1 MAKRGLQFLPQRGV
15 TEVSPLGASVELG
28 VGDILRLNRERRGL
42 ELQSVANQLR
52 IRLAYLEAIEDGR
65 YKDLPGSTYAV
76 GFVRSY
82 ADYLELDGADI
93 VRRFREEVARI
104 HGRTRLIFPAITAE
118 GTIPPAAILLLSV
131 IGIGIG
137 YGTWY
142 YLSSTGQ
149 PDITTVQEVPDRLIN
164 APETDVAPSAGAS
177 QGGAAAEAPPAP
189 ATAPPPAATPEAAPT
204 EPAAEPQA
212 STEAPSD
219 GEGATTGSTL
229 STIMAPEPLPSAT
242 DGGSTET
249 DLVPPESA
257 TAETPPAAAPET
269 TPPAA
274 TAADGSAITQ
284 PPAAPAAA
292 APDATAPAPTAA
304 VPETPT
310 TAPAAP
316 ATPTVQPVPSTTAA
330 TDATPP
336 AALPQ
341 APTVADGTTSPAPA
355 TDSQGTA
362 SAPAAPTAPA
372 ASDSSQT
379 AQSGSVIPSA
389 PTLPAAPE
397 TTDPADPQQAA
408 APVTATRIH
417 ITARLDTWIKITDH
431 NGRSVFNR
439 VLNAGEGYDVP
450 DEAGLKM
457 ITGNAGG
464 MDILVDGAAIAP
476 LGEPGKVRRDVE
488 LDPEKLKAGTAIPQ

>member
-1 MAKRGLQFLPQRGV
+1 M
-15 TEVSPLGASVELG
+15 SPLGASVELG

-149 PDITTVQEVPDRLIN
+149 PEITTVQEVPDRLIN
-164 APETDVAPSAGAS
+164 APVADVAPSAGS
-177 QGGAAAEAPPAP
+177 GQGGAAAEAPPAP

-204 EPAAEPQA
+204 EPAAEPQT

-257 TAETPPAAAPET
+257 AAETPPAPAPET

-274 TAADGSAITQ
+274 TAADGGAITQ
-284 PPAAPAAA
+284 PPAAPAAT

-310 TAPAAP
+310 TAPAP
-316 ATPTVQPVPSTTAA
+316 ATPAVQPVPSTTAA

-341 APTVADGTTSPAPA
+341 APTVADGTTPPAPGDRCHGHGLHA
-355 TDSQGTA
+355 G
-362 SAPAAPTAPA
+362 
-372 ASDSSQT
+372 SSHG
-379 AQSGSVIPSA
+379 SG
-389 PTLPAAPE
+389 
-397 TTDPADPQQAA
+397 
-408 APVTATRIH
+408 
-417 ITARLDTWIKITDH
+417 RL
-431 NGRSVFNR
+431 
-439 VLNAGEGYDVP
+439 
-450 DEAGLKM
+450 
-457 ITGNAGG
+457 
-464 MDILVDGAAIAP
+464 
-476 LGEPGKVRRDVE
+476 
-488 LDPEKLKAGTAIPQ
+488 

>member
-1 MAKRGLQFLPQRGV
+1 MAKRGLHFLPQRGV
-15 TEVSPLGASVELG
+15 TEVSPLGASIELG

-142 YLSSTGQ
+142 YLSSTDQ
-149 PDITTVQEVPDRLIN
+149 ADIATVQEVPDRLIN
-164 APETDVAPSAGAS
+164 APEAGVAPSAGSS
-177 QGGAAAEAPPAP
+177 QSGAAAEAPPAP
-189 ATAPPPAATPEAAPT
+189 NTAPPSAAAPEAAPA
-204 EPAAEPQA
+204 EPAAEPQT
-212 STEAPSD
+212 STEPPTD

-242 DGGSTET
+242 DGGSSET
-249 DLVPPESA
+249 DLVPPEASA
-257 TAETPPAAAPET
+257 TETPPATAPET
-269 TPPAA
+269 VPPAA
-274 TAADGSAITQ
+274 TAADGGVITQ
-284 PPAAPAAA
+284 PPAAPAAT
-292 APDATAPAPTAA
+292 APEATAPAPTAA
-304 VPETPT
+304 VPAAPAAAPAAPGTPT
-310 TAPAAP
+310 VQPEPSTTAGTDATAPAAP
-316 ATPTVQPVPSTTAA
+316 
-330 TDATPP
+330 
-336 AALPQ
+336 PQ
-341 APTVADGTTSPAPA
+341 APTVADGTTPPAPGTDA
-355 TDSQGTA
+355 TGTA
-362 SAPAAPTAPA
+362 SAPAAAMAPA
-372 ASDSSQT
+372 ASDSSQN
-379 AQSGSVIPSA
+379 AQTGSVIPSA

-397 TTDPADPQQAA
+397 TTEPAVPQQAA
-408 APVTATRIH
+408 APFTATRIH

-431 NGRSVFNR
+431 NGRTVFNR

>member
-15 TEVSPLGASVELG
+15 TEVSPLGASIELG
-28 VGDILRLNRERRGL
+28 VGDILRFNRERRGL

-142 YLSSTGQ
+142 YLSSTDQ
-149 PDITTVQEVPDRLIN
+149 ADIATVQEVPDRLIN
-164 APETDVAPSAGAS
+164 APEAGVAPSAGSS
-177 QGGAAAEAPPAP
+177 QSGAAAEAPPAP
-189 ATAPPPAATPEAAPT
+189 NTAPPSAATPEAAPT
-204 EPAAEPQA
+204 EPAAEPQT
-212 STEAPSD
+212 STKSPTD

-242 DGGSTET
+242 DGGSSET
-249 DLVPPESA
+249 DLVPPEAAA
-257 TAETPPAAAPET
+257 TETPPATAPET

-284 PPAAPAAA
+284 PPAVPA
-292 APDATAPAPTAA
+292 ATAPEATAA
-304 VPETPT
+304 SADSGRSRGTGHRAGCT
-310 TAPAAP
+310 RHADCPARAIYDGRGG
-316 ATPTVQPVPSTTAA
+316 SAA
-330 TDATPP
+330 SAHGGRWDDATG
-336 AALPQ
+336 ARNRRHGHSICAGRCL
-341 APTVADGTTSPAPA
+341 
-355 TDSQGTA
+355 
-362 SAPAAPTAPA
+362 APA
-372 ASDSSQT
+372 ASNSSQT
-379 AQSGSVIPSA
+379 AQTGSVIPSA

-397 TTDPADPQQAA
+397 TTNPAVPQQAA
-408 APVTATRIH
+408 ATFHRHPDPYHRPAGY
-417 ITARLDTWIKITDH
+417 LDQDH
-431 NGRSVFNR
+431 RPQRPYR
-439 VLNAGEGYDVP
+439 VQPGSERWR
-450 DEAGLKM
+450 GL
-457 ITGNAGG
+457 
-464 MDILVDGAAIAP
+464 
-476 LGEPGKVRRDVE
+476 
-488 LDPEKLKAGTAIPQ
+488 

>member
-15 TEVSPLGASVELG
+15 TEVSPLGASIELG

-82 ADYLELDGADI
+82 ADYLGLDGADI

-142 YLSSTGQ
+142 YLSSTDQ
-149 PDITTVQEVPDRLIN
+149 ADIATVQEVPDRLIN
-164 APETDVAPSAGAS
+164 APEAEVAPSAGS
-177 QGGAAAEAPPAP
+177 NQSGAAAEAPSSSN
-189 ATAPPPAATPEAAPT
+189 TAPPPAATPEAASTAPT
-204 EPAAEPQA
+204 AEPQTA
-212 STEAPSD
+212 TESPSD

-242 DGGSTET
+242 DGGSLET

-257 TAETPPAAAPET
+257 SPET

-274 TAADGSAITQ
+274 TAADGGAITQ
-284 PPAAPAAA
+284 PPAAPAAESSVSAPATAA
-292 APDATAPAPTAA
+292 APSGSD
-304 VPETPT
+304 
-310 TAPAAP
+310 APAAP
-316 ATPTVQPVPSTTAA
+316 AGAEGITPPPTPGS
-330 TDATPP
+330 DAT
-336 AALPQ
+336 A
-341 APTVADGTTSPAPA
+341 
-355 TDSQGTA
+355 TA

-372 ASDSSQT
+372 APELAPAAQT
-379 AQSGSVIPSA
+379 GSVIPSA

-397 TTDPADPQQAA
+397 TTDDAAPQVAA
-408 APVTATRIH
+408 APVTATRIR
-417 ITARLDTWIKITDH
+417 INARLDTWIKITDH
-431 NGRSVFNR
+431 NGRTVFNR

-450 DEAGLKM
+450 GEPGLKM

-488 LDPEKLKAGTAIPQ
+488 LDPDKLKAGTAIPQ

>member
-1 MAKRGLQFLPQRGV
+1 MAKRGLQFLPQRGL
-15 TEVSPLGASVELG
+15 TEVSPLGASIELG

-118 GTIPPAAILLLSV
+118 GTIPPAAILLLSI

-142 YLSSTGQ
+142 YLSSADQ
-149 PDITTVQEVPDRLIN
+149 SDIATVQEVPDRLIN
-164 APETDVAPSAGAS
+164 APEAVVAPSAGSS
-177 QGGAAAEAPPAP
+177 QGGAAAEAPPASN
-189 ATAPPPAATPEAAPT
+189 TAPPAPATPEAAPT
-204 EPAAEPQA
+204 EPAAEPRTAGNQ
-212 STEAPSD
+212 PSD
-219 GEGATTGSTL
+219 GDGSTTGSTL

-242 DGGSTET
+242 DGGSSET

-257 TAETPPAAAPET
+257 TAETPAATAPES

-274 TAADGSAITQ
+274 TAADGSAIAQ
-284 PPAAPAAA
+284 PAAAPAVT
-292 APDATAPAPTAA
+292 APDATAPAPTAVVPAAPAAAPAASGTPA
-304 VPETPT
+304 VQPAPSTTAGADAAAPAAQPAPAMADGTTPPAPGT
-310 TAPAAP
+310 SATVTAPAAP
-316 ATPTVQPVPSTTAA
+316 AV
-330 TDATPP
+330 
-336 AALPQ
+336 
-341 APTVADGTTSPAPA
+341 
-355 TDSQGTA
+355 
-362 SAPAAPTAPA
+362 
-372 ASDSSQT
+372 SDTSQT
-379 AQSGSVIPSA
+379 GQTGSVIPSA
-389 PTLPAAPE
+389 PALPAAPE
-397 TTDPADPQQAA
+397 AEPSIIQEAA
-408 APVTATRIH
+408 VPVTGTRIR
-417 ITARLDTWIKITDH
+417 INARLDTWIKITVR
-431 NGRSVFNR
+431 NGRSVINR
-439 VLNAGEGYDVP
+439 VLIAGEGYDVP

>member
-15 TEVSPLGASVELG
+15 TEVSPLGASIELG

-118 GTIPPAAILLLSV
+118 GTIPPAAILLLSI

-142 YLSSTGQ
+142 YLSSADQ
-149 PDITTVQEVPDRLIN
+149 SDIATVQEVPDRLIN
-164 APETDVAPSAGAS
+164 APEATVAPSAGSS

-189 ATAPPPAATPEAAPT
+189 NTASPPPATPEAAPT
-204 EPAAEPQA
+204 EPATEPQT
-212 STEAPSD
+212 SENQPSD
-219 GEGATTGSTL
+219 GDGSTTGSTL

-257 TAETPPAAAPET
+257 TAETPPPETTAADSSAMTQPPAAPEVMAREATAAAPTAPET
-269 TPPAA
+269 TPPA
-274 TAADGSAITQ
+274 
-284 PPAAPAAA
+284 
-292 APDATAPAPTAA
+292 PTAA
-304 VPETPT
+304 VPATPT

-316 ATPTVQPVPSTTAA
+316 ATPTVQPEPSTTAG
-330 TDATPP
+330 TDATVP
-336 AALPQ
+336 AAPPQ
-341 APTVADGTTSPAPA
+341 APTVADGATPPAPGTDA
-355 TDSQGTA
+355 TGTD
-362 SAPAAPTAPA
+362 SAPAIPRLQPPPTRRRPPRPA
-372 ASDSSQT
+372 A
-379 AQSGSVIPSA
+379 
-389 PTLPAAPE
+389 
-397 TTDPADPQQAA
+397 
-408 APVTATRIH
+408 
-417 ITARLDTWIKITDH
+417 
-431 NGRSVFNR
+431 
-439 VLNAGEGYDVP
+439 
-450 DEAGLKM
+450 
-457 ITGNAGG
+457 
-464 MDILVDGAAIAP
+464 
-476 LGEPGKVRRDVE
+476 
-488 LDPEKLKAGTAIPQ
+488 

>member
-15 TEVSPLGASVELG
+15 TEVSPLGASIELG

-118 GTIPPAAILLLSV
+118 GTIPPAAILLLSI

-142 YLSSTGQ
+142 YLSSTEQ
-149 PDITTVQEVPDRLIN
+149 TDIPTVQAVPDRLIN
-164 APETDVAPSAGAS
+164 APEAVVAPAAGS
-177 QGGAAAEAPPAP
+177 SPGGAAAESAPAANAAMPPPATAEPAP
-189 ATAPPPAATPEAAPT
+189 AQPGAD
-204 EPAAEPQA
+204 PQT
-212 STEAPSD
+212 SGNQPSD
-219 GEGATTGSTL
+219 GDGSTTGSPL
-229 STIMAPEPLPSAT
+229 STIMAPVPLPSAT
-242 DGGSTET
+242 DGGSLET
-249 DLVPPESA
+249 DLVPPEA
-257 TAETPPAAAPET
+257 VTPETAPAADGSTIVQTPAAPPAAAPEATVPAPVATVPATPAAPAASATPSVQTAPSAAAGTDAAAAPATQPQVPTVAEGT

-274 TAADGSAITQ
+274 PGT
-284 PPAAPAAA
+284 
-292 APDATAPAPTAA
+292 DATA
-304 VPETPT
+304 

-316 ATPTVQPVPSTTAA
+316 AVP
-330 TDATPP
+330 
-336 AALPQ
+336 
-341 APTVADGTTSPAPA
+341 GTT
-355 TDSQGTA
+355 
-362 SAPAAPTAPA
+362 
-372 ASDSSQT
+372 QT
-379 AQSGSVIPSA
+379 GQTGSVIPSA
-389 PTLPAAPE
+389 PALPAAPE
-397 TTDPADPQQAA
+397 TEPSVTQEAA
-408 APVTATRIH
+408 VPVTSTRIR
-417 ITARLDTWIKITDH
+417 INARLDTWIKITDRS
-431 NGRSVFNR
+431 GRSVINR

-450 DEAGLKM
+450 NEAGLKL